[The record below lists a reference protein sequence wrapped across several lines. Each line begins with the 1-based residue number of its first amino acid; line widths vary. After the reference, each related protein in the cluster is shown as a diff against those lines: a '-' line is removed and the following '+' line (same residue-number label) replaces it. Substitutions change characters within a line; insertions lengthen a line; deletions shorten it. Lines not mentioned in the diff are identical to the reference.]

1 MIDDVTHHLG
11 AVGRTVRSGERDG
24 LPTRVV
30 AVSQT
35 YDGAVDDVWDALTN
49 PERLPRWFLPV
60 TGDLRVGGRY
70 HLEGNATGEILAC
83 APPSH
88 LAATWESAEEVT
100 WLEVRLTEE
109 EPGRTRLDLEHAAHV
124 DPGRWKQFG
133 PGAVGVGWDL
143 ALLGLATHLSG
154 AGDLDPAEAAAWPLS
169 EEGRKFIASSSERWG
184 AANAANGEDEA
195 TAAEAAAR
203 TTAFYTGQPL

>member
-1 MIDDVTHHLG
+1 MIDDVTHQLG
-11 AVGRTVRSGERDG
+11 AVDRTVRSGEREG
-24 LPTRVV
+24 APTRVV
-30 AVSQT
+30 AMSQT
-35 YDGAVDDVWDALTN
+35 YDNAVADVWDALTN

-70 HLEGNATGEILAC
+70 HLEGNASGEILAC
-83 APPSH
+83 TPPSH

-109 EPGRTRLDLEHAAHV
+109 APGRTRLDLEHAAHV

-154 AGDLDPAEAAAWPLS
+154 AGDLDPEEAAAWPLS
-169 EEGRKFIASSSERWG
+169 EDGRKFIASSSELWG
-184 AANAANGEDEA
+184 TANAANGEDEA
-195 TAAEAAAR
+195 TAAESAAR
-203 TTAFYTGQPL
+203 TTAFYTGQPQ